1 MVDIALSVGHLTRRL
16 PVFRSAH
23 GRCRAE
29 AGFFARFAAFET
41 TQPVRGPTP
50 LCHDSRLPFTF
61 RRRRGTP
68 FETNFDAGDTGVGKW
83 TKAA

>member
-29 AGFFARFAAFET
+29 AGFLPGLLRSRQHNLCAAQRLCATTAAF
-41 TQPVRGPTP
+41 RS
-50 LCHDSRLPFTF
+50 H
-61 RRRRGTP
+61 
-68 FETNFDAGDTGVGKW
+68 FDADGGLRSKRTL
-83 TKAA
+83 TRETPA